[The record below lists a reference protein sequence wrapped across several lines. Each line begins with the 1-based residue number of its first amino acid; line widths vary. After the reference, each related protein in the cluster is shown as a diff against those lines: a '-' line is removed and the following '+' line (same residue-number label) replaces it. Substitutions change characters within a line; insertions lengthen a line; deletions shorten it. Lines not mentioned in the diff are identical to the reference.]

1 MAVRISLS
9 CGYYDRTI
17 PILGGAVQPEGV
29 ELVLPPFKPGA
40 GMGDPEADL
49 YELPLPTLA
58 LHRLQSDT
66 HIGIPVFPTRRFFQQ
81 LIVTRRDS
89 PIQRLEEL
97 RGKRVGVMRW
107 YQHGTAVWLRGYLSD
122 VHDISP
128 SEIAWFAEEP
138 SLYDRD
144 EATGAP
150 ITYIGKD
157 RSVLDM
163 LLAGQLDAVVHEWT
177 HQWLGTY
184 PQLRRLLPN
193 HKEAEAAYFKETGCF
208 PIIHALFIRREI
220 VDQNPWVPG
229 SLVRAFDTAGTMAA
243 QIMDRSNAFLTSPWS
258 DNLVEEQTSLLG
270 SDLYPVGLAR
280 AGHEVERM
288 LRYLHEQGLLP
299 RPMPLEEVF
308 ADDRRS

>member
-1 MAVRISLS
+1 
-9 CGYYDRTI
+9 
-17 PILGGAVQPEGV
+17 
-29 ELVLPPFKPGA
+29 
-40 GMGDPEADL
+40 
-49 YELPLPTLA
+49 
-58 LHRLQSDT
+58 
-66 HIGIPVFPTRRFFQQ
+66 VFPTRRFFQQ
-81 LIVTRRDS
+81 LTITRRDS

-107 YQHGTAVWLRGYLSD
+107 YQHGTVVWLRGYLSD
-122 VHDISP
+122 AHGISP
-128 SEIAWFAEEP
+128 SEIAWYAEEP
-138 SLYDRD
+138 SLYGRD

-150 ITYIGKD
+150 INYIGKDRGKD

-163 LLAGQLDAVVHEWT
+163 LLAGELDAVVHEWA
-177 HQWLGTY
+177 HQWLIAH

-220 VDQNPWVPG
+220 VDQHPWVPG

-243 QIMDRSNAFLTSPWS
+243 QIMDHSNAFISSPWS
-258 DNLVEEQTSLLG
+258 DSLVEEQTSMLG
-270 SDLYPVGLAR
+270 GDLYPVGLAR

-288 LRYLHEQGLLP
+288 LRYLHEQGLLS
-299 RPMPLEEVF
+299 RPMLLEEVF